1 MFGKINGMFL
11 QGLEGMH
18 VLVEADVSDGLPGYS
33 FVGVLASEVK
43 EAQDRVRTAI
53 RNLHVSLPPK
63 KVTIN
68 LSPADI
74 RKEGTGF
81 DLPIA
86 VAILSAY
93 GLVIPGITEGAVF
106 IGELGLDG
114 RVKGVPG
121 ILALA
126 DWAKKSGYQRLF
138 LPMDNIREAAVIE
151 KIELIGIE
159 NLNDLFDM
167 LQGKRRIEC
176 WKRDEVCT
184 EFELNHYDVDFS
196 EVNGQIVLRRAA
208 EVAASV
214 WQLPPG

>member
-86 VAILSAY
+86 VCGYFERVRTCNSGNFGRCSIYRRTGPGRKSQRSSWNFGAG
-93 GLVIPGITEGAVF
+93 GLG
-106 IGELGLDG
+106 
-114 RVKGVPG
+114 
-121 ILALA
+121 
-126 DWAKKSGYQRLF
+126 KK
-138 LPMDNIREAAVIE
+138 IRIS
-151 KIELIGIE
+151 KII
-159 NLNDLFDM
+159 F
-167 LQGKRRIEC
+167 
-176 WKRDEVCT
+176 T
-184 EFELNHYDVDFS
+184 
-196 EVNGQIVLRRAA
+196 NG
-208 EVAASV
+208 
-214 WQLPPG
+214 